1 MKTEQQNT
9 PPAYQVT
16 PLDNF
21 DWYEGAGV
29 PTKCRDAEHAISV
42 AMGIIERSLSHE
54 RNQAKNPSDPN
65 EVFSR
70 WDDFGDYPSIYPA
83 PTPPF
88 DPTEYAKRRAEEIC
102 TANSLNDV
110 ACITENNNAEQ
121 QDADEFCE
129 DDEEGNGNDPNCYAF
144 YCEDSYP
151 VSQLIDGI
159 RDVMARPD
167 VADEALDQL
176 KVFLFAMKRLPLV
189 TPGVR
194 MSLSLRLDQ
203 GGEANWIEIR
213 MEDEIFT
220 LTRGAWVDGDAET
233 ETHFEVGL
241 DCRDGDALQA
251 SNFALS
257 FISCAEDVCREVVIE
272 DTSDEPFN
280 SWSLEPDKKRWSQ
293 LPSSFF

>member
-1 MKTEQQNT
+1 
-9 PPAYQVT
+9 
-16 PLDNF
+16 
-21 DWYEGAGV
+21 
-29 PTKCRDAEHAISV
+29 
-42 AMGIIERSLSHE
+42 
-54 RNQAKNPSDPN
+54 
-65 EVFSR
+65 
-70 WDDFGDYPSIYPA
+70 
-83 PTPPF
+83 
-88 DPTEYAKRRAEEIC
+88 
-102 TANSLNDV
+102 
-110 ACITENNNAEQ
+110 
-121 QDADEFCE
+121 
-129 DDEEGNGNDPNCYAF
+129 
-144 YCEDSYP
+144 
-151 VSQLIDGI
+151 
-159 RDVMARPD
+159 
-167 VADEALDQL
+167 
-176 KVFLFAMKRLPLV
+176 
-189 TPGVR
+189 

>member
-42 AMGIIERSLSHE
+42 AMGM
-54 RNQAKNPSDPN
+54 KNPSDPQ
-65 EVFSR
+65 EVFNR
-70 WDDFGDYPSIYPA
+70 WEDCGYYPSIYPA
-83 PTPPF
+83 STPPF
-88 DPTEYAKRRAEEIC
+88 VPTEYAKRRAEEIC
-102 TANSLNDV
+102 TANPLNDV
-110 ACITENNNAEQ
+110 ASITENNKAEQ

-129 DDEEGNGNDPNCYAF
+129 DEEERNGYDPNCYAF
-144 YCEDSYP
+144 FCEDSYP
-151 VSQLIDGI
+151 MGQLIGGI
-159 RDVMARPD
+159 RDIMARPD
-167 VADEALDQL
+167 VADEALEQL

-203 GGEANWIEIR
+203 GGESDWIEIR
-213 MEDEIFT
+213 MEDEIFS
-220 LTRGAWVDGDAET
+220 LSRGAWVDGDADT

-241 DCRDGDALQA
+241 DFRDGDAFQA

-272 DTSDEPFN
+272 DTSDEPFTG
-280 SWSLEPDKKRWSQ
+280 WELQKDKSRWSE
-293 LPSSFF
+293 LPSSFA